1 MENRGVLIESVDI
14 KTFNSLYNT
23 KIRKNMK
30 VEQVFQQLEYVFSFS
45 CGIVENDKQ
54 RAIQKTLTNM
64 EEYIINIENTFYL
77 VVRNA

>member
-1 MENRGVLIESVDI
+1 MENRGVLIESVDV

-45 CGIVENDKQ
+45 CGIVEKDKQ